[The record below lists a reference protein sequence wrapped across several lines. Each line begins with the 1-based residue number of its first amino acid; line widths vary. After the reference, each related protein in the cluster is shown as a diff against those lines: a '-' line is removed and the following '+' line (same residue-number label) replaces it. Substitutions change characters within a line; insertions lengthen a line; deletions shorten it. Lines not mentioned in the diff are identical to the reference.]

1 MMEIID
7 NTLHISKDLTD
18 DMVEGFLEVAN
29 SQDVKIIKIESSV
42 ITSAIMQALF
52 CLSKT
57 KKIEL
62 ADSSLQKFF
71 ENIEFV
77 K

>member
-1 MMEIID
+1 MEIIK
-7 NTLHISKDLTD
+7 NTLHVSKDLTD
-18 DMVEGFLEVAN
+18 DMVEGFLEIAN
-29 SQDVKIIKIESSV
+29 TKDVKTIKIDSNI